1 MYKCYCVIKFL
12 YKIKVS
18 IKNKLKKDFYDKLYY
33 LKCIIC
39 KKKKNGYKKYK
50 YILSLINN

>member
-39 KKKKNGYKKYK
+39 KKKNGYKKYK